1 MNLPDFKLE
10 RYLAEYEF
18 AAPYV
23 LCASDCEPISIR
35 DLLAPEPGALE
46 DLQALSLGYR
56 EPAGSPAL
64 REEISRLYDDVSPE
78 EIIAFS
84 GASEGIFAF
93 MNVALDRGD
102 HVIVQYP
109 AYQSLYEVARSNGCE
124 VTLWRM
130 QEKDTWRLD
139 LDLLQESIKKT
150 TKAIVI
156 NSPHNPTGFLLSRE
170 ECRELVG
177 IARDHELYLFSDEV
191 YRFLEY
197 VPGDRP
203 EAMADCYEKGISLG
217 VMSKAFGLAGLRVGW
232 IAVKDAD
239 LREKLAR
246 FRDYT
251 TICNSAP
258 SEFLAI
264 LGLRHKEFLIG
275 RNLEIIQRNL
285 DVLDS
290 FFSRH
295 ADRFSWSRPRAGSTA
310 FPRIEFE
317 ADIEEYC
324 RKLVRA
330 QGVLLLPGTMFEY
343 DARHFRIGFGRKDM
357 PAALLQFEEYLN
369 AGR

>member
-1 MNLPDFKLE
+1 
-10 RYLAEYEF
+10 
-18 AAPYV
+18 
-23 LCASDCEPISIR
+23 
-35 DLLAPEPGALE
+35 
-46 DLQALSLGYR
+46 
-56 EPAGSPAL
+56 
-64 REEISRLYDDVSPE
+64 
-78 EIIAFS
+78 
-84 GASEGIFAF
+84 
-93 MNVALDRGD
+93 
-102 HVIVQYP
+102 
-109 AYQSLYEVARSNGCE
+109 
-124 VTLWRM
+124 VTLCRM